1 LLCGVGCSSSARL
14 PAITAAASGNM
25 QVQCGAPQVL
35 FGGHDGSPGLQVT
48 ASGGVG
54 QWDWWLAHV
63 CGVAVYGWSVVA
75 TALSGVGDRP

>member
-1 LLCGVGCSSSARL
+1 MVLAAAAAPGCQL
-14 PAITAAASGNM
+14 AAASGNM

-35 FGGHDGSPGLQVT
+35 LFFGGQDGSPGLQV
-48 ASGGVG
+48 AALGGVG

-75 TALSGVGDRP
+75 AALSGVGDRP